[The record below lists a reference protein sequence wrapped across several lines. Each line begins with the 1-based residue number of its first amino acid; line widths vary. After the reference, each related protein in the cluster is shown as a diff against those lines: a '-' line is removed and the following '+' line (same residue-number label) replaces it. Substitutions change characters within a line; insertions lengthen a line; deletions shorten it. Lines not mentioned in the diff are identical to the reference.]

1 MSLLTKDA
9 GLVQA
14 TARGAQKMSSRNA
27 AVTRLLSY
35 GRYTLHQGRGNY
47 YIIGEVEPLHSFF
60 DLHKDIEK
68 LALAQYFCEL
78 CGVLAPHDEPAEDM
92 LRQMLL
98 GLHYLNGKELS
109 PLLVKC
115 VTEQRLL
122 QLGGYAPDL
131 SACHHCGTNAA
142 QILCFSPAEGIL
154 QCESCGRLPNS
165 VALSAGVLA
174 ALRHIQ
180 TASPQ
185 RAYRFTLSAES
196 LDILVKVSEQFLL
209 YQLGRSFK
217 TLDFYHSLAAFD
229 A

>member
-1 MSLLTKDA
+1 M
-9 GLVQA
+9 QA

-47 YIIGEVEPLHSFF
+47 YVIGEVEPLHSFF

-98 GLHYLNGKELS
+98 GLHYLNGEELS

-115 VTEQRLL
+115 VTEQRML

-131 SACHHCGTNAA
+131 SACHHCGVASA
-142 QILCFSPAEGIL
+142 QTVYFSPAEGVL
-154 QCESCGRLPNS
+154 QCENCGRPNQAVTLP
-165 VALSAGVLA
+165 AGVLA

-180 TASPQ
+180 AASSQ

-196 LDILVKVSEQFLL
+196 LATLVKVSEQFLL

-217 TLDFYHSLAAFD
+217 TLDFYHSLQGFGGV
-229 A
+229 